1 MIISLARSKI
11 RSRVVALAVAVTLSV
26 AGAVAVAPGEAA
38 AAAGVENEGADCAV
52 TGLPDAGSLPNN
64 SRLPDPFL
72 KLNGT
77 RVSAKSDWR
86 CRREEIKRLA
96 EKFVYGEKP
105 GKPAGVTGTVSSTGI
120 TVNVNHNGRSS
131 SFSASVSLPSGSG
144 PFPAVVVLGGFG
156 ADTTAIRAAGA
167 AVINY
172 DPYAVGREGTP
183 RNNKQGAFYSIYGS
197 SSSTGLLLAWAWGV
211 SRIIDVIEQS
221 GGGILKAD
229 ATGVTGC
236 SRFGKGAFVIGAFD
250 QRIALTMPIESGSA
264 GVPIFRGIPGE
275 GAQSLSSAYGEQP
288 WLGDAFGSFTSSP
301 TRLPVDTH
309 EMVAMVAPRGL
320 FIMDNPHIAN
330 LGPKSA
336 SVAALGGAEVYKALG
351 AGDNITYWSDI
362 QDGNHCANRAEWRT
376 PLQQNIQK
384 FLLKTGNAAG
394 AIRISSRASGNLS
407 EWRDW
412 QTPTLND
419 AGDTTP
425 PSTPGTP
432 AASNVTTTSATL
444 TWAASTDQGGSGLAG
459 YNVYHEQGA
468 TDPQLG
474 QSTTNSITLTGLTAN
489 TQYQMYVRARDGAGN
504 LSGNSQPV
512 TFTTTT
518 GGGDTSPP
526 TAPAGLAASGTTST
540 GTNLS
545 WTASMDDT
553 GVAGYD
559 ILRAPGASGGTF
571 TQAGTST
578 TTSFSD
584 TGLTPSTTYRYQVRA
599 RDAAGN
605 TSPVSNTTE
614 VTTQPGTSTGTCTA
628 VPAVQTQW
636 DTGYVI
642 QPLTITNTGTSTI
655 TGWTVTFMLPAGHTL
670 TGSWNGT
677 VTASGQ
683 TVTIR
688 NVGHNGTLAPGAGT
702 TSVGFQV
709 SRPNGNTAIP
719 SGYTCA

>member
-1 MIISLARSKI
+1 MSSSLARSKI
-11 RSRVVALAVAVTLSV
+11 RTRAVALAVATTLAF
-26 AGAVAVAPGEAA
+26 AGAVTVASPAAVAAP
-38 AAAGVENEGADCAV
+38 GVENEGADCAV
-52 TGLPDAGSLPNN
+52 PGLPDAGSLPTNA
-64 SRLPDPFL
+64 RLPDPFR
-72 KLNGT
+72 KLDGT
-77 RVSAKSDWR
+77 RISARSEWR

-105 GKPAGVTGTVSSTGI
+105 PKPSSVTGTVSRTGI
-120 TVNVNHNGRSS
+120 TVNVNHNGRSAG
-131 SFSASVSLPSGSG
+131 FSASVSLPSGSG

-156 ADTTAIRAAGA
+156 ADTAAITAAGA

-183 RNNKQGAFYSIYGS
+183 RNNKQGAFYTVYGAT
-197 SSSTGLLLAWAWGV
+197 SSTGLLLAWGWGV

-221 GGGILKAD
+221 DGSILKAD

-236 SRFGKGAFVIGAFD
+236 SRFGKGAFVTGAFD

-288 WLGDAFGSFTSSP
+288 WLGDAFGTFTGSP
-301 TRLPVDTH
+301 ARLPVDTH
-309 EMVAMVAPRGL
+309 EMVAMFAPRGL

-330 LGPKSA
+330 LGPRSA

-376 PLQQNIQK
+376 PLQQSIQK
-384 FLLKTGNAAG
+384 FLLKTGNSPG
-394 AIRISSRASGNLS
+394 TIRISSRAQGNLA

-412 QTPTLND
+412 QTPALGD
-419 AGDTTP
+419 SGDTTA

-432 AASNVTTTSATL
+432 AATGVTATGATL
-444 TWAASTDQGGSGLAG
+444 TWTASTDQGGSGLAG
-459 YNVYHEQGA
+459 YNVYREQGA

-474 QSTTNSITLTGLTAN
+474 QSTTNSITLTGLTAG
-489 TQYQMYVRARDGAGN
+489 TQYQVYVRARDVAGN
-504 LSGNSQPV
+504 LSGNSQLV
-512 TFTTTT
+512 TFTTTTT

-540 GTNLS
+540 GTTLS
-545 WTASMDDT
+545 WTAATDDT

-559 ILRAPGASGGTF
+559 VLRATGSTF
-571 TQAGTST
+571 TQVGTT
-578 TTSFSD
+578 ATTSYGD

-605 TSPVSNTTE
+605 TSPVSNTAE
-614 VTTQPGTSTGTCTA
+614 VTTQPGTSTGGCTA
-628 VPAVQTQW
+628 VATVQTQW
-636 DTGYVI
+636 STGYVI
-642 QPLTITNTGTSTI
+642 QPLTITNTGTSAI
-655 TGWTVTFMLPAGHTL
+655 TGWTVTFTLPAGHTL

-677 VTASGQ
+677 TTVSGQ

-688 NVGHNGTLAPGAGT
+688 NVGHNGALAPGAAT
-702 TSVGFQV
+702 TSVGFQAT
-709 SRPNGNTAIP
+709 RPNGNTAVP

>member
-1 MIISLARSKI
+1 MITI
-11 RSRVVALAVAVTLSV
+11 RSRVVALTVAATLSI
-26 AGAVAVAPGEAA
+26 AGAVTVGPPEAV
-38 AAAGVENEGADCAV
+38 AAAGVEDEGADCAV
-52 TGLPDAGSLPNN
+52 TGLPDPGSLPTN
-64 SRLPDPFL
+64 SKLPDPFK
-72 KLNGT
+72 KLDGT
-77 RVSAKSDWR
+77 RISAKSEWR
-86 CRREEIKRLA
+86 CRRQEIKKLA

-105 GKPAGVTGTVSSTGI
+105 AKPASVTGTVSRTGI
-120 TVNVNHNGRSS
+120 TVNVNHNGKSS
-131 SFSASVSLPSGSG
+131 SFSAGVDLPSGSG
-144 PFPAVVVLGGFG
+144 PFPAVVVVGGFG
-156 ADTTAIRAAGA
+156 ADTAAIKAAGA

-172 DPYAVGREGTP
+172 DPYAVGKEGTP

-197 SSSTGLLLAWAWGV
+197 SSSTGLLVAWAWGV

-221 GGGILKAD
+221 DGGILKAD

-301 TRLPVDTH
+301 ARLPVDTH

-351 AGDNITYWSDI
+351 AGDNLTYWSDI

-384 FLLKTGNAAG
+384 FLLKTGNAPG
-394 AIRISSRASGNLS
+394 AIRISAKALGNLA

-412 QTPTLND
+412 QTPALGD
-419 AGDTTP
+419 ATDTTP

-432 AASNVTTTSATL
+432 AAANVTATGATL
-444 TWAASTDQGGSGLAG
+444 TWAASTDQGGTGLAG
-459 YNVYHEQGA
+459 YNVYREQGT
-468 TDPQLG
+468 TDQQLG
-474 QSTTNSITLTGLTAN
+474 QSATNSITLTGLTAN
-489 TQYQMYVRARDGAGN
+489 TQYQVYVRARDGAGN
-504 LSGNSQPV
+504 LSGDSQPV

-518 GGGDTSPP
+518 SSGDTSPP
-526 TAPAGLAASGTTST
+526 TAPAGLAASATTST
-540 GTNLS
+540 GTTLS
-545 WTASMDDT
+545 WTASTDDN

-559 ILRAPGASGGTF
+559 VLRAPGASGGTF
-571 TQAGTST
+571 TQVGTST
-578 TTSFSD
+578 ATSFGD

-605 TSPVSNTTE
+605 TSPVSNTAQ

-628 VPAVQTQW
+628 VPTVQTQW
-636 DTGYVI
+636 ATGYVI
-642 QPLTITNTGTSTI
+642 QPLAITNTGTSTI
-655 TGWTVTFMLPAGHTL
+655 TGWTVTFTLPAGHSL
-670 TGSWNGT
+670 SGSWNGT
-677 VTASGQ
+677 ATVSGQ
-683 TVTIR
+683 TVTIK
-688 NVGHNGTLAPGAGT
+688 NLGYNGTLAPGAAT
-702 TSVGFQV
+702 TTVGFQAT
-709 SRPNGNTAIP
+709 RPNGNTALP